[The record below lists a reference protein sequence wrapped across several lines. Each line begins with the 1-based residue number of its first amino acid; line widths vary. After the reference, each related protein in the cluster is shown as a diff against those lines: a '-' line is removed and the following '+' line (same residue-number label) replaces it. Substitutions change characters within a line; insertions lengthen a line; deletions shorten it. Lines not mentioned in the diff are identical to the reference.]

1 MIDPHAASDLQ
12 TDSGVDD
19 ARLFQLTFDRAPV
32 GIAHVSIAG
41 RWLRVNARLCEI
53 LGFSREELLARNFQ
67 DMTHPDDRD
76 VEPERLRALLLRD
89 ADAFDV
95 EKRCLRSDGG
105 TTWIRCNVSLVW
117 THDRQP
123 GFFIFVIKDI
133 QRRKEAEEAAMR
145 MAQREIEARAAQEK
159 ARADQL
165 ARTAHDLFE
174 QKEAIRTTLASIG
187 DAVITTDVEGRVT
200 FLNATAER
208 LTGWADQ
215 EAMGQPTGII
225 FHIVNDQSGEPGDD
239 PVRRA
244 LAEGR
249 IVGLANHNV
258 LVHRDGHR
266 YAIEDSCAPVR
277 DRHGQIIGCVLVF
290 RDVTKARAQAHAIYH
305 QATHDALT
313 GLTNRREFERRLE
326 RVLAGTQA
334 VSSVLLYLDLDQF
347 KLVNDTCGHV
357 AGDALLRQLATLL
370 QSKVRHRDTFA
381 RLGGDEFAALLE
393 HCDVDQGLRVAHA
406 LRDTLNAYRFRW
418 GDQVFAVGASIGLV
432 PLVGSD
438 WTLSMALTA
447 ADSACYTA
455 KERGRNRVHVY
466 EVGDAEVARR
476 RGEMGWISQIQSALS
491 DDRLRLFFQ
500 PISPLHTDEKR
511 LLHGEVLLRLIDD
524 KGQLVLPKAF
534 VPAVERYQQ
543 VNRLDRWVLQRLFE
557 QLRRSPIAFKEH
569 DCLISV
575 NLSGQSLGNEEFH
588 AFVLDE
594 LARAPIYPSSLC
606 FEITETAAIGNLA
619 SALRFMDS
627 LRQYGCRFALDDFG
641 SGLSSFGYLKT
652 LRVGFL
658 KIDGSFVRDLLEDP
672 LDLAMVQSVQ
682 RVAEVMGIET
692 IGEWAESPAIV
703 DKLRTIGVDHAQGF
717 AVGHPRPFEDV
728 LTGLH
733 VH

>member
-1 MIDPHAASDLQ
+1 M
-12 TDSGVDD
+12 TDSHASGNALAAAGTEND
-19 ARLFQLTFDRAPV
+19 ALFQVTFDHAPV
-32 GIAHVSIAG
+32 GIAHVSLEG
-41 RWLRVNARLCEI
+41 RWLRVNARLCAI
-53 LGFSREELLARNFQ
+53 LGHSREQLLGCSFQ
-67 DMTHPDDRD
+67 DVAHRDDNNVD
-76 VEPERLRALLLRD
+76 PGRLRAMLMRD
-89 ADAFDV
+89 ADTYDV
-95 EKRCLRSDGG
+95 EMRCVRADGSTG
-105 TTWIRCNVSLVW
+105 WIRCNVSLVW
-117 THDRQP
+117 TPERQP
-123 GFFIFVIKDI
+123 GFFILVVEDI
-133 QRRKEAEEAAMR
+133 QRRKDAEEAALR

-174 QKEAIRTTLASIG
+174 QKEAIQTTLASIG
-187 DAVITTDVEGRVT
+187 DAVITTDVQGRVT

-208 LTGWADQ
+208 LTGWTGAD
-215 EAMGQPTGII
+215 ATGRSIESV
-225 FHIVNDQSGEPGDD
+225 FRIVNDQTGEPGDD

-244 LAEGR
+244 LSEGR
-249 IVGLANHNV
+249 LVGLASHNV
-258 LVHRDGHR
+258 LVHQDGHR

-277 DRHGQIIGCVLVF
+277 DRNGQIMGCVLVF
-290 RDVTKARAQAHAIYH
+290 RDVTKSRAQAHAIYH

-326 RVLAGTQA
+326 RVLAGEQA
-334 VSSVLLYLDLDQF
+334 VPSVLLYLDLDQF
-347 KLVNDTCGHV
+347 KIVNDTCGHA

-406 LRDTLNAYRFRW
+406 LRETMNAYRFRW

-432 PLVGSD
+432 PLAGSG

-447 ADSACYTA
+447 ADSACYAA
-455 KERGRNRVHVY
+455 KERGRNRVHTY
-466 EVGDAEVARR
+466 EVGDAELARR
-476 RGEMGWISQIQSALS
+476 RGEMGWVNQIQSALS
-491 DDRLRLFFQ
+491 DDRLRLFYQ
-500 PISPLHTDEKR
+500 PISPLHAAENR

-543 VNRLDRWVLQRLFE
+543 INRLDRWVLKQLFD

-588 AFVLDE
+588 EFVLDE
-594 LARAPIYPSSLC
+594 LTRAPIYPSSLC

-619 SALRFMDS
+619 SALRFMDR
-627 LRQYGCRFALDDFG
+627 LRQFGCRFALDDFG

-658 KIDGSFVRDLLEDP
+658 KIDGTFVRDLLEDP

-682 RVAEVMGIET
+682 RVAEVLGIET
-692 IGEWAESPAIV
+692 IGEWAESTAIV
-703 DKLRTIGVDHAQGF
+703 DKLRAIGVDHAQGY
-717 AVGHPRPFEDV
+717 AVGQPRPFDEV
-728 LTGLH
+728 LTGLR